1 MCLAHTTALNFF
13 CKMKKGT
20 SIKVKID
27 KVGFQGVGIG
37 ILEEKLNQ
45 NADIPKNEFGKKVLV
60 QNTLPG
66 EVVLATVFRNKKKY
80 VEAEKLQTI
89 LASSLEIK
97 PRCRHFNICGG
108 CKWQNLEY
116 EEQLKI
122 KENHVRE
129 TFVHLGG
136 FDKGMIEKIM
146 RPIEGCKE
154 IWHYRNKVEF
164 SFGFDHTMKSAFG
177 FHAEGMRYDIFH
189 LEECFLISPEMLRIA
204 HAVRDFATSRELAP
218 YIYRENR
225 GLLRNLIVRRGEN
238 TGETLVNLIISH
250 EEFSDELKKDLQKTL
265 AHLHVTSLYVTS
277 VHTQPGQPTKQTEEL
292 ISGAPHIYEKMQ
304 VGKNR
309 KDTPTICTFQI
320 SPSSFFQTNTIQA
333 ERLYLTVLK
342 LLDSKAD
349 DIVLDLFCGTG
360 TIGLFLAPH
369 VKKVIGIE
377 LNKDAVENA
386 KVNATLNSVNN
397 IEFIEGDVGHVL
409 ELFQRE
415 GRADELKGHK
425 VILDP
430 PRSGLTPQMLEQ
442 VLALAPREII
452 YVSCNPTTQARD
464 VKFLT
469 TATPENPNAFQL
481 ASLAVIDMFPH
492 TYHIENVIRLT
503 NGAING

>member
-1 MCLAHTTALNFF
+1 MPRAYY
-13 CKMKKGT
+13 MKKGT
-20 SIKVKID
+20 NIKVKID

-37 ILEEKLNQ
+37 RIDLELNPGTG
-45 NADIPKNEFGKKVLV
+45 IPEEENGKKILI
-60 QNTLPG
+60 QDTLPG
-66 EVVLATVFRNKKKY
+66 ETVLATVFRNKKKY
-80 VEAEKLQTI
+80 AEAKKVETVEI
-89 LASSLEIK
+89 SPLEIK
-97 PRCRHFNICGG
+97 PRCKHFNICGG

-146 RPIEGCKE
+146 RRIEGCKE

-238 TGETLVNLIISH
+238 TGETLVNLIISFD
-250 EEFSDELKKDLQKTL
+250 EFSDELKKEFEATL
-265 AHLHVTSLYVTS
+265 APLNITSLYVTS
-277 VHTQPGQPTKQTEEL
+277 VHTQPGLPTKQTEEL
-292 ISGAPHIYEKMQ
+292 ISGAPYIYEKMQ

-333 ERLYLTVLK
+333 EGLYEATLK

-360 TIGLFLAPH
+360 TIGMFIAPH

-386 KVNATLNSVNN
+386 KVNAALNNVDNV
-397 IEFIEGDVGHVL
+397 EFIEGDVGHVL

-481 ASLAVIDMFPH
+481 AVLAPVDMFPH

>member
-1 MCLAHTTALNFF
+1 MYRADTTALNFF

-27 KVGFQGVGIG
+27 KVGFQGIGIG

-80 VEAEKLQTI
+80 TEARRVETI
-89 LASSLEIK
+89 SASSLEIK
-97 PRCRHFNICGG
+97 PRCKHFAICGG
-108 CKWQNLEY
+108 CKWQNLAY

-122 KENHVRE
+122 KETHVRE

-136 FDKGMIEKIM
+136 FAKDEIEKIM
-146 RPIEGCKE
+146 REIQGCKE
-154 IWHYRNKVEF
+154 IWNYRNKVEF
-164 SFGFDHTMKSAFG
+164 SFGFDHTMKQAFG
-177 FHAEGMRYDIFH
+177 FHNDGMRYDIFH

-204 HAVRDFATSRELAP
+204 LAVRDFATERGLTP

-238 TGETLVNLIISH
+238 TGETLVNIIISH
-250 EEFSDELKKDLQKTL
+250 EEFSNELKKELQATL
-265 AHLHVTSLYVTS
+265 APLNVTSLYVTS
-277 VHTQPGQPTKQTEEL
+277 VHTEPGKPTKQIEKL
-292 ISGAPHIYEKMQ
+292 IAGAPFIHEKMTLGQ
-304 VGKNR
+304 GSGTRSKSKSKVQ
-309 KDTPTICTFQI
+309 TFTFRI

-333 ERLYLTVLK
+333 EGLYEAVLK
-342 LLDSKAD
+342 LLDFQAD

-377 LNKDAVENA
+377 LNKEAVENA
-386 KVNATLNSVNN
+386 KVNATLNNVDN

-409 ELFQRE
+409 ELFQ
-415 GRADELKGHK
+415 KGHK

-430 PRSGLTPQMLEQ
+430 PRSGLTPKMLEQ

-469 TATPENPNAFQL
+469 NELYSL
-481 ASLAVIDMFPH
+481 ASIQPVDMFPH
-492 TYHIENVIRLT
+492 TYHIECVARLVRQ
-503 NGAING
+503 